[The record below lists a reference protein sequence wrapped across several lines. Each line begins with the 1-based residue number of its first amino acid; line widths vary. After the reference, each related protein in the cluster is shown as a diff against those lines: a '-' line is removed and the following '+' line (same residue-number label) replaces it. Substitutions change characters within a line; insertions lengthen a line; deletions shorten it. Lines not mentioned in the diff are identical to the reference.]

1 MAKVRSVV
9 WAGLGSLMVLTGCDG
24 ATDPAQ
30 ESSGAPQVETER
42 PELDDLLERAREG
55 SMSTDAGV
63 TERMAASAQA
73 YAQEVEAARA
83 EIAAYP
89 LRQQHESFE
98 AVRDAVF
105 QLDEWA
111 AVIDAAG
118 SHRLSAEQESE
129 REALRRDLAR
139 LQTRILPRLRAQFVP
154 PAGTLEEMAE
164 CEVIGPTDGIIRC
177 IARDFR
183 DQARMIRFHNQIRR
197 VIYRLRFIETRYQP
211 EIHSVRQFYQYPL
224 EVPADNEVVIW
235 LPSGDYRD
243 PA

>member
-1 MAKVRSVV
+1 MRRVLLSVLGGLVVLGACEVPTRSGGE
-9 WAGLGSLMVLTGCDG
+9 ADET
-24 ATDPAQ
+24 AQFETD
-30 ESSGAPQVETER
+30 R

-55 SMSTDAGV
+55 SMSTDVGV
-63 TERMAASAQA
+63 TERMAASAEA
-73 YAQEVEAARA
+73 YAIAVATARA

-89 LRQQHESFE
+89 LRQQHDSFE

-105 QLDEWA
+105 ELDEWA

-118 SHRLSAEQESE
+118 SHRLSAEQENE
-129 REALRRDLAR
+129 RQALRRELAR
-139 LQTRILPRLRAQFVP
+139 LQTRVLPRLRAQFVP
-154 PAGTLEEMAE
+154 PTDTLEEMAE

-224 EVPADNEVVIW
+224 EVPADGEVVIW
-235 LPSGDYRD
+235 LPSGEYRD
-243 PA
+243 PS